1 MNTISFHQ
9 KTMLVADEVMGDIL
23 RFAKKAA
30 LSDATVLICGESGT
44 GKELIARFIHEM
56 SNRKKEPFLSVNC
69 AAIPEGLM
77 EAELFGYE
85 KGAFTGAWVQRIGKF
100 EKAMGGTL
108 LLDEVTEM
116 PISLQTKLL
125 RVIQESEIDR
135 LGGKEPIQIDTRIIA
150 TSNREP
156 IELVRQGRFR
166 EDLFYRLNVLK
177 IDCPPLR
184 SRPAAISNLAQ
195 FFLDKIRTRYER
207 THLVLSQS
215 VQKKLIEYEWPG
227 NIRELSNVIERC
239 VLMCEESEISADL
252 IEEAF
257 TPKATP
263 NNEMK
268 SVVSLAEI
276 EKLHIESTL
285 EMADGNKTEAAR
297 ILGISV
303 RTLRNKLR
311 QYQMAG

>member
-9 KTMLVADEVMGDIL
+9 RMMLVADTAMGDIL
-23 RFAKKAA
+23 GFAKKAA
-30 LSDATVLICGESGT
+30 QSDATVLICGESGT

-56 SNRKKEPFLSVNC
+56 SNRKKQPFLSVNC

-100 EKAMGGTL
+100 EKAIGGTL

-116 PISLQTKLL
+116 PTSLQTKLL

-156 IELVRQGRFR
+156 VEMVKQGQFR
-166 EDLFYRLNVLK
+166 EDLYYRLNVLK

-184 SRPAAISNLAQ
+184 GRKEAISNLSQ
-195 FFLDKIRTRYER
+195 FFLEKHR
-207 THLVLSQS
+207 THYGKSDVILSEVS
-215 VQKKLIEYEWPG
+215 QKRLLEYHWPG

-239 VLMCEESEISADL
+239 VLMCDELEIPSNL
-252 IEEAF
+252 IENTF
-257 TPKATP
+257 TPRMD
-263 NNEMK
+263 NETARPAI
-268 SVVSLAEI
+268 SLAEI
-276 EKLHIESTL
+276 EKEHIQTTL
-285 EMADGNKTEAAR
+285 DSARGNKTEAAK

-303 RTLRNKLR
+303 RTLRNKLQEYER
-311 QYQMAG
+311 VS